1 MNVIFF
7 ATGNRGKVEHA
18 ANILGDEFKV
28 RQVDVETVEPSIGS
42 IEEIAEA
49 KVEQAR
55 EKADI
60 PDEGLLIADDSG
72 LFVDSL
78 NGFPGPQT
86 SFFDEKV
93 GKNNLLKLIEGDNSA
108 SFRAAV
114 ALDLGNDTKVFTG
127 EASGEVVEPR
137 GEEGFGYDPLF
148 LPDGNDRT
156 WGEDSEFKDEHSHRK
171 EALEK
176 LRDYISTGVE

>member
-1 MNVIFF
+1 MKIYF
-7 ATGNRGKVEHA
+7 ATGNKGKVKHA
-18 ANILGDEFKV
+18 SKILGDDFKV
-28 RQVDVETVEPSIGS
+28 KRVEVDVTEPSIDS

-49 KVEQAR
+49 KVRQAR

-93 GKNNLLKLIEGDNSA
+93 GKEKLLNLIENDNSA

-114 ALDLGNDTKVFTG
+114 AIDLGNDTKVFTG
-127 EASGEVVEPR
+127 EASGQIVEPR
-137 GEEGFGYDPLF
+137 GKEGFGYDPLF
-148 LPDGNDRT
+148 LPEGNDKT
-156 WGEDSEFKDEHSHRK
+156 WAEDSSFKDEHSHRK

-176 LRDYISTGVE
+176 LRDYIKTGVE

>member
-1 MNVIFF
+1 MEIYF
-7 ATGNRGKVEHA
+7 ATGNKGKVKHA
-18 ANILGDEFKV
+18 SNILGDNFKV
-28 RQVDVETVEPSIGS
+28 KRVEVDVTEPSIDS
-42 IEEIAEA
+42 IEDIARS
-49 KVEQAR
+49 KVQQAR

-60 PDEGLLIADDSG
+60 PDEGLLMADDSG

-93 GKNNLLKLIEGDNSA
+93 GKNNLLKLIEDDNSA
-108 SFRAAV
+108 SFRAAI
-114 ALDLGNDTKVFTG
+114 AIDLGNDTKVFTG

-148 LPDGNDRT
+148 LPEGKDET
-156 WGEDSEFKDEHSHRK
+156 WGEDSSFKDEHSHRK

-176 LRDYISTGVE
+176 LRDYIESGVE

>member
-1 MNVIFF
+1 MKIFF
-7 ATGNRGKVEHA
+7 ATGNEGKVKHA
-18 ANILGDEFKV
+18 SEILGDEFKV
-28 RQVDVETVEPSIGS
+28 KQVDLETIEPSIDS
-42 IEEIAEA
+42 IEEIAES

-93 GKNNLLKLIEGDNSA
+93 GRNNLLKLIEEDNSA

-114 ALDLGNDTKVFTG
+114 ALDLGSDTKVFTG

-137 GEEGFGYDPLF
+137 GEDGFGYDPIF
-148 LPDGNDRT
+148 LPDGNDET
-156 WGEDSEFKDEHSHRK
+156 WGEDTEYKNETSHRK

-176 LRDYISTGVE
+176 LREYVKTGIE